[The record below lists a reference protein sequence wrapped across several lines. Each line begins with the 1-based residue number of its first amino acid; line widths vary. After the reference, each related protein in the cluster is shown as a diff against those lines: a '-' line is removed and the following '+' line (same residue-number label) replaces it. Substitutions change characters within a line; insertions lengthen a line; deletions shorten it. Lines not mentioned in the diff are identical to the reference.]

1 LFWDLLAKKGL
12 LASPPAREHGSRHIP
27 IVQIIE
33 VLLKFLSAG
42 TWSTL
47 SWLSHWYWVL
57 TLSVISAI
65 PLGILGKVR
74 SRQDGG
80 WNRIEKM
87 SGAGWRGEV
96 ELDRRKIGGEG
107 DGSNSVR
114 KIRYVTVPYT
124 VDTIQ

>member
-1 LFWDLLAKKGL
+1 
-12 LASPPAREHGSRHIP
+12 
-27 IVQIIE
+27 
-33 VLLKFLSAG
+33 
-42 TWSTL
+42 
-47 SWLSHWYWVL
+47 
-57 TLSVISAI
+57 
-65 PLGILGKVR
+65 
-74 SRQDGG
+74 
-80 WNRIEKM
+80 M